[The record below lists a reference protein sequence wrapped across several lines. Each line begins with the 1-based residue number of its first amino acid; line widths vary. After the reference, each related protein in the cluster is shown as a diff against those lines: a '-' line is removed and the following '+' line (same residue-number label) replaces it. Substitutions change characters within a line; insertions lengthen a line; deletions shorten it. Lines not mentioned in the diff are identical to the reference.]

1 MELDPPESD
10 AGDRDRRRSG
20 EEKKETVQKLIERYY
35 RQLTVGCGRPAPG
48 CDNPDCASFSAGHKL
63 PPNDAAVQSIR
74 CLKVP
79 SSVFPCSVFS
89 LTSLFADQSQAL
101 R

>member
-1 MELDPPESD
+1 MELDPPDSD
-10 AGDRDRRRSG
+10 TGDRDRRRSG
-20 EEKKETVQKLIERYY
+20 EDKKETVQKLIERYY

-74 CLKVP
+74 CLKV
-79 SSVFPCSVFS
+79 SSFHVLWFS

>member
-10 AGDRDRRRSG
+10 TAGDRDRRRSG
-20 EEKKETVQKLIERYY
+20 EDKKETVQKLIERYY

-79 SSVFPCSVFS
+79 TF
-89 LTSLFADQSQAL
+89 TN
-101 R
+101 